1 MELSPDDFNLGENL
15 EYLSQV
21 IHLCVDLKDG
31 QEITVTGGNE
41 TSQPRT
47 LLPDGSYHVADYY
60 ESFGSANKP
69 TVMKKDAFTV
79 TITVTAKDGISQGYL
94 LHHGE

>member
-69 TVMKKDAFTV
+69 TVMKR
-79 TITVTAKDGISQGYL
+79 IPSP
-94 LHHGE
+94 